1 MTQKDDKKAAK
12 KGGKEPVAGSPLEQE
27 KMDLQKEV
35 EESKTAIA
43 KYNEK
48 LPKIVELIAK
58 ANRKWSSYIE
68 TNEKVT
74 KEQLFLELVD
84 KSGERKFIKA
94 KLQSEASTF
103 LSDKTTYYLCTAGQV
118 GEEEEVEPFVIDG
131 YPVRK
136 YE

>member
-1 MTQKDDKKAAK
+1 
-12 KGGKEPVAGSPLEQE
+12 V
-27 KMDLQKEV
+27 
-35 EESKTAIA
+35 

-58 ANRKWSSYIE
+58 ANRKPEPYAEI
-68 TNEKVT
+68 NEKVT

-94 KLQSEASTF
+94 KLQSEASSF
-103 LSDKTTYYLCTAGQV
+103 LTDKTTYYLCTVGQV

-131 YPVRK
+131 FPVRK
-136 YE
+136 FEEDAAAVGEEVFTLAKKEDKNKKGGKKK